1 MDDIKKHQPPLQKLN
16 KVIDWEIFR
25 PILESELLNKS
36 KVKGGRPPFDKLLM
50 FKIIILQRYFNIS
63 DDQTEF
69 QIKDRLSFM
78 DFLNLELSDKI
89 PDAKTIWFFKD
100 QLCKKGLT
108 EKLFDLFTVTLN
120 SKGIIAKE
128 GSMVDASFVDVP
140 KQRNNREDNAIIKK
154 GAVPI
159 SLAKNK
165 NKLAQ
170 KDTDARWITKNNE
183 RHFGYKNHIN
193 ADKKTKLI
201 NNYSVT
207 NASTHDSVE
216 LENLVNETDNIL
228 YADSAYRSE
237 HIETHLKEIKCTSEI
252 HEKAYRNKPLSE
264 NQEKNITFP
273 TDAKLAKK
281 VIDTC
286 RKIADKE
293 DIPLRQSYSL
303 TAPELL
309 RQAYNRKSPRQKKKT
324 IKATRRIRT
333 IGRAML
339 RDLLRKMNDK
349 QLKPHIDTLLNSASI
364 LF

>member
-1 MDDIKKHQPPLQKLN
+1 MMGSTIVFDFEFKMDDIKKHQPPLQKLN

-36 KVKGGRPPFDKLLM
+36 KVKGGRPPCDKLLM

-140 KQRNNREDNAIIKK
+140 KQRNNREDNTVIKK

-165 NKLAQ
+165 YKLAQ
-170 KDTDARWITKNNE
+170 KDTDARWITKYNE

-193 ADKKTKLI
+193 VDKKTKLI
-201 NNYSVT
+201 NNMPIFRIS
-207 NASTHDSVE
+207 
-216 LENLVNETDNIL
+216 
-228 YADSAYRSE
+228 SE
-237 HIETHLKEIKCTSEI
+237 
-252 HEKAYRNKPLSE
+252 
-264 NQEKNITFP
+264 
-273 TDAKLAKK
+273 
-281 VIDTC
+281 
-286 RKIADKE
+286 
-293 DIPLRQSYSL
+293 
-303 TAPELL
+303 
-309 RQAYNRKSPRQKKKT
+309 PRQ
-324 IKATRRIRT
+324 
-333 IGRAML
+333 
-339 RDLLRKMNDK
+339 
-349 QLKPHIDTLLNSASI
+349 
-364 LF
+364 

>member
-1 MDDIKKHQPPLQKLN
+1 MGFFDFEFKMDDIKKHQPPLQKLN

-140 KQRNNREDNAIIKK
+140 KQRTNREDKSNH
-154 GAVPI
+154 
-159 SLAKNK
+159 
-165 NKLAQ
+165 Q
-170 KDTDARWITKNNE
+170 K
-183 RHFGYKNHIN
+183 
-193 ADKKTKLI
+193 
-201 NNYSVT
+201 
-207 NASTHDSVE
+207 
-216 LENLVNETDNIL
+216 
-228 YADSAYRSE
+228 
-237 HIETHLKEIKCTSEI
+237 
-252 HEKAYRNKPLSE
+252 RN
-264 NQEKNITFP
+264 
-273 TDAKLAKK
+273 
-281 VIDTC
+281 
-286 RKIADKE
+286 
-293 DIPLRQSYSL
+293 
-303 TAPELL
+303 
-309 RQAYNRKSPRQKKKT
+309 SP
-324 IKATRRIRT
+324 
-333 IGRAML
+333 
-339 RDLLRKMNDK
+339 
-349 QLKPHIDTLLNSASI
+349 H
-364 LF
+364 

>member
-1 MDDIKKHQPPLQKLN
+1 MMGLFDFEFKMDDIKKHQPPLQKLN

-264 NQEKNITFP
+264 NQKKNNAGKSKIRGRVEHIFGFMTNSMN
-273 TDAKLAKK
+273 DALH
-281 VIDTC
+281 
-286 RKIADKE
+286 
-293 DIPLRQSYSL
+293 LRQIGQQ
-303 TAPELL
+303 
-309 RQAYNRKSPRQKKKT
+309 R
-324 IKATRRIRT
+324 IATT
-333 IGRAML
+333 IGFVNLTYNLFRFE
-339 RDLLRKMNDK
+339 
-349 QLKPHIDTLLNSASI
+349 QLMRLNKA
-364 LF
+364 

>member
-1 MDDIKKHQPPLQKLN
+1 MIGLFNFEFKMDDIKKHQPPLQKLN

-108 EKLFDLFTVTLN
+108 EKLFDLFTETLN

-165 NKLAQ
+165 LAQ
-170 KDTDARWITKNNE
+170 KDTDARWITKYNE

-193 ADKKTKLI
+193 AEKKP
-201 NNYSVT
+201 S
-207 NASTHDSVE
+207 S
-216 LENLVNETDNIL
+216 
-228 YADSAYRSE
+228 
-237 HIETHLKEIKCTSEI
+237 
-252 HEKAYRNKPLSE
+252 
-264 NQEKNITFP
+264 
-273 TDAKLAKK
+273 
-281 VIDTC
+281 
-286 RKIADKE
+286 
-293 DIPLRQSYSL
+293 
-303 TAPELL
+303 
-309 RQAYNRKSPRQKKKT
+309 
-324 IKATRRIRT
+324 
-333 IGRAML
+333 
-339 RDLLRKMNDK
+339 
-349 QLKPHIDTLLNSASI
+349 
-364 LF
+364 